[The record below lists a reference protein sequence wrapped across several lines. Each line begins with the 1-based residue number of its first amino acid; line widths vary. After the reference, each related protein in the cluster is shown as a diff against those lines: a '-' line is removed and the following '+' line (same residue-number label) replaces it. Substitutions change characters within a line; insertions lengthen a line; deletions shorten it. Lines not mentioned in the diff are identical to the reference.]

1 MNGLIIAVIVLVG
14 VVYLRFRFKKS
25 EKFKEEAKKEINRIL
40 FSKESRDEFWKDN
53 PDLLEDKIEV
63 DFMEVLEDP
72 ENKDLSADDIIDIA
86 MANKYNKEYNRY
98 NKEWNREDKIKDKIN
113 EVLDFY
119 TKDMVD
125 KKARIEIIKDM
136 KYSIQKIINDKK
148 NIDLS
153 IDDTFRL
160 IDEFIAIQELK
171 DEKNNE
177 TTE

>member
-1 MNGLIIAVIVLVG
+1 MSKQFVKIDKNFDLS
-14 VVYLRFRFKKS
+14 RF
-25 EKFKEEAKKEINRIL
+25 NL
-40 FSKESRDEFWKDN
+40 DLSKELNLAGS
-53 PDLLEDKIEV
+53 IV
-63 DFMEVLEDP
+63 
-72 ENKDLSADDIIDIA
+72 I
-86 MANKYNKEYNRY
+86 
-98 NKEWNREDKIKDKIN
+98 
-113 EVLDFY
+113 
-119 TKDMVD
+119 KDMVD

>member
-86 MANKYNKEYNRY
+86 MANKYN
-98 NKEWNREDKIKDKIN
+98 REDKIKDKIN